1 MAAVW
6 AFCVGVQAEDVDC
19 LPSSTKDSNEDPTLS
34 TTASPTP
41 YSRGSLLLWVGFIP
55 GEFML

>member
-19 LPSSTKDSNEDPTLS
+19 LPSPNKVSNEDPTLS
-34 TTASPTP
+34 TTASPHLTH
-41 YSRGSLLLWVGFIP
+41 GELLLWGGFIP
-55 GEFML
+55 EEFML